1 MKLVLNFVTVV
12 LLMGLTTLVG
22 AAPAD
27 DIKALVE
34 QGKAA
39 DAYSLGAKTPEL
51 LGQPAFDF
59 YFGVAA
65 IDSGHAGEGVLA
77 LERYIVN
84 FPDNANARLELA
96 RGYFV
101 LGEDARAH
109 EEFDRVTKTK
119 PPATVQANIDR
130 FLDAIRSR
138 ESRYS
143 TTAGF
148 YLEAGYGY
156 DSNVSGGVS
165 NSNISLPVFGSV
177 VVNQAGVK
185 AGSSYSWLAVGGQ
198 VSKPIAP
205 GLAIFGAAQ
214 ADGKFNNANNLFD
227 QNNISG
233 AVGLTYLQNKNFYRA
248 TLSHSEVAVDDKRF
262 RDVDSIA
269 GEWHRQI
276 DELQTVSPFVQYA
289 QLRYTGN
296 NQPRDADFY
305 ALGLGYRKTFIGNW
319 QPLLTANINGAQEH
333 DIRDRPDLGRD
344 MYGGR
349 LALSVTPV
357 PKWAV
362 AVGGTY
368 QHSRYQG
375 PDELLLTTRKDN
387 YYAID
392 ATVSYAYSRDLS
404 IRLELLGSKNDSN
417 LELYA
422 YRRDMAT
429 LKVRYDFK

>member
-1 MKLVLNFVTVV
+1 MRGAVLCVFLAGVTPA
-12 LLMGLTTLVG
+12 LY

-39 DAYSLGAKTPEL
+39 EAYELGAKTPEL

-65 IDSGHAGEGVLA
+65 IDSGRAGEGVLA

-84 FPDNANARLELA
+84 FPDNSNARLELA

-101 LGEDARAH
+101 LGEDARAR
-109 EEFDRVTKTK
+109 EEFERVTKTK
-119 PPATVQANIDR
+119 PPASVQTNIDR

-138 ESRYS
+138 ESRYT

-156 DSNVSGGVS
+156 DSNISGGVS
-165 NSNISLPVFGSV
+165 NGNVNLPIFGNV

-185 AGSSYSWLAVGGQ
+185 AGSSFSWLAAGGQ

-205 GLAIFGAAQ
+205 GLSVFGGGQ
-214 ADGKFNNANNLFD
+214 VDGKFNNANNQFD
-227 QNNISG
+227 QNNVSAAG
-233 AVGLTYLQNKNFYRA
+233 GLTYLSNKNFYRV

-269 GEWHRQI
+269 GEWHRQL
-276 DELQTVSPFVQYA
+276 DELQTVSPFAQYA
-289 QLRYTGN
+289 QLRYTGDN
-296 NQPRDADFY
+296 KPRDADFY
-305 ALGLGYRKTFIGNW
+305 TIGVGYRKTFISNW
-319 QPLLTANINGAQEH
+319 QPLLTANLNGGEEH
-333 DIRDRPDLGRD
+333 DIRGRPDLGREI
-344 MYGGR
+344 YGGR
-349 LALSVTPV
+349 LAISATPL
-357 PKWAV
+357 PKWTIS
-362 AVGGTY
+362 VGGAY
-368 QHSRYQG
+368 QHSHYQG
-375 PDELLLTTRKDN
+375 PDALLLTIRRDN
-387 YYAID
+387 YYSVD
-392 ATVSYAYSRDLS
+392 ATVGYAITRHLS
-404 IRLELLGSKNDSN
+404 ARLELLGSKNDSN
-417 LELYA
+417 LALYA

-429 LKVRYDFK
+429 LKVRYDFR